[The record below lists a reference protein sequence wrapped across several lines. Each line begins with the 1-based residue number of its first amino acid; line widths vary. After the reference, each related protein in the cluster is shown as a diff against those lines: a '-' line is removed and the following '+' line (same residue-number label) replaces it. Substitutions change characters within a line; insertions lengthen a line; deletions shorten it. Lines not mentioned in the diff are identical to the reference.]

1 MIQSRTENSSG
12 LMEYLTIH
20 ITCKTQDN
28 MKNIPYVKSLAGQLS
43 LVITYLKVAYS
54 MVQANGIASEA
65 NTGT

>member
-1 MIQSRTENSSG
+1 
-12 LMEYLTIH
+12 
-20 ITCKTQDN
+20 